1 MREEDRKGKGGR
13 GGRRG
18 EGDAVSQLQL
28 LDPPVVIMGL
38 FRTISK
44 KNVNFKIAIFS

>member
-13 GGRRG
+13 GRRTG
-18 EGDAVSQLQL
+18 EGPQLQL